1 MPEGQRQKCRRA
13 SANEGR
19 REGVTVTSEGEVEE
33 EGRKEGAVGVDEA
46 GGVVGKIDSIR
57 CVPQFRSPPRPLP
70 PNA

>member
-33 EGRKEGAVGVDEA
+33 EGQVEKGLTEDEMA
-46 GGVVGKIDSIR
+46 G
-57 CVPQFRSPPRPLP
+57 
-70 PNA
+70 